1 MAATTTIQRRQSK
14 RQKYPEK
21 HNRAAAIDHAVRV
34 IYRVCC
40 LAGSADLI
48 DKIRADLD
56 GDGVRA
62 AMRTRDTAA
71 VFDWLIA
78 ALSYQ
83 GIADQIAYDYMEEHG
98 YVRWDDI
105 NHKLAQGATCPKLK
119 SYWHFHDCGYSKL
132 RRTCAEPD
140 HISRCP
146 LPTHDLRNGHLN
158 QAAYCLYLF
167 IRDIAEG
174 DLIGW
179 IDQRLQ
185 AVSSPAGPDRLARMR
200 GDALIEPLREIY
212 GVSDKVL
219 SMALSSVL
227 LGAPKKLRLWREV
240 GASMIAIDTLV
251 HNFLHRTGILH
262 RYDAAHAYGSACY
275 RRGGCAE
282 IIEAVA
288 ERIDAR
294 AFNPAFPAVFPR
306 FVQHAIW
313 RYCAQSGLAVC
324 NGNRIDDRKS
334 CDNVYCQI
342 HNICDRNA
350 LYNEHYNQ

>member
-1 MAATTTIQRRQSK
+1 MAATPTIRRGQAKQQNHPEIHDRTT
-14 RQKYPEK
+14 
-21 HNRAAAIDHAVRV
+21 ALDHATRV

-40 LAGSADLI
+40 LAGSANLI
-48 DKIRADLD
+48 DKIRAELD
-56 GDGVRA
+56 AEGIRT
-62 AMRTRDTAA
+62 AMRKRDTAA
-71 VFDWLIA
+71 VFGWLIA

-83 GIADQIAYDYMEEHG
+83 GISDQIAYDYMEQHG
-98 YVRWDDI
+98 DVRWDDF
-105 NHKLAQGATCPKLK
+105 NQKLALGTGCPKLK
-119 SYWHFHDCGYSKL
+119 SYWHFHDCRYSKL
-132 RRTCAEPD
+132 RRTCGETD

-146 LPTHDLRNGHLN
+146 LPTHDLRNGRLN
-158 QAAYCLYLF
+158 QTAYCLYLF
-167 IRDIAEG
+167 IRDISDG
-174 DLIGW
+174 DLTGW

-185 AVSSPAGPDRLARMR
+185 AANDPPGADRLPRMR
-200 GDALIEPLREIY
+200 DALIAPLREIY

-219 SMALSSVL
+219 TMALSSLL
-227 LGAPKKLRLWREV
+227 LGAPKRMRLWHEV

-262 RYDAAHAYGSACY
+262 RFDVAHAYGSACY
-275 RRGGCAE
+275 RPGCCADV
-282 IIEAVA
+282 IQAVA

-294 AFNPAFPAVFPR
+294 VFNPAFPMVFPR

-342 HNICDRNA
+342 NNICDRIV
-350 LYNEHYNQ
+350 LYNEQYKQ

>member
-1 MAATTTIQRRQSK
+1 MVATTIIQHRQTN
-14 RQKYPEK
+14 RQKHSK
-21 HNRAAAIDHAVRV
+21 IHNGTTAIDHAVRV

-40 LAGSADLI
+40 LAGSANLI

-56 GDGVRA
+56 ADGVRA
-62 AMRTRDTAA
+62 AMKKRDTAA

-83 GIADQIAYDYMEEHG
+83 EISDQIAFDYMEEHG
-98 YVRWDDI
+98 YVQWQDI
-105 NHKLAQGATCPKLK
+105 NQKLAQGVTCPQLK
-119 SYWHFHDCGYSKL
+119 SYWHFHGCRYAKL
-132 RRTCAEPD
+132 RGTCAEPD
-140 HISRCP
+140 HIARCP

-158 QAAYCLYLF
+158 QAAYSLYLF

-185 AVSSPAGPDRLARMR
+185 AANNPAGPDRLARLR
-200 GDALIEPLREIY
+200 DAVIAPLREIY

-219 SMALSSVL
+219 TMALSSIL

-262 RYDAAHAYGSACY
+262 RFDADHAYGSACY
-275 RRGGCAE
+275 RPGGCAE
-282 IIEAVA
+282 IIETVTG
-288 ERIDAR
+288 RIDAS
-294 AFNPAFPAVFPR
+294 AFNPTFPAIFPR
-306 FVQHAIW
+306 FVQ
-313 RYCAQSGLAVC
+313 
-324 NGNRIDDRKS
+324 
-334 CDNVYCQI
+334 
-342 HNICDRNA
+342 
-350 LYNEHYNQ
+350 

>member
-1 MAATTTIQRRQSK
+1 MAATTTIRRRGTK
-14 RQKYPEK
+14 LQKHPAK
-21 HNRAAAIDHAVRV
+21 HNRQTAIDHAVRV

-40 LAGSADLI
+40 LAGSAGLL
-48 DKIRADLD
+48 DKIRADLAAE
-56 GDGVRA
+56 GVRT
-62 AMRTRDTAA
+62 AMRKRDTAP

-83 GIADQIAYDYMEEHG
+83 GISDQIAYDYMEQHG
-98 YVRWDDI
+98 YVQWGDI
-105 NHKLAQGATCPKLK
+105 SQKLAHGPSCPKLR
-119 SYWHFHDCGYSKL
+119 SYWHFHDCRYSKL
-132 RRTCAEPD
+132 RRTCSQPD

-158 QAAYCLYLF
+158 QLAYSLYLF
-167 IRDIAEG
+167 IRDIADG

-185 AVSSPAGPDRLARMR
+185 AANSPTGPDRVARMR
-200 GDALIEPLREIY
+200 DALIDPLREIY

-219 SMALSSVL
+219 TMALSSLL
-227 LGAPKKLRLWREV
+227 LGAPNKLRLWREV

-262 RYDAAHAYGSACY
+262 RFKADHPYGAGCY
-275 RRGGCAE
+275 RPGGCAE
-282 IIEAVA
+282 IIEMVA
-288 ERIDAR
+288 ARIDAR
-294 AFNPAFPAVFPR
+294 AFNPGFPAVFPR

-313 RYCAQSGLAVC
+313 RYCAQTGLDVC

-334 CDNVYCQI
+334 CENVYCQI
-342 HNICDRNA
+342 RNICDRIE
-350 LYNEHYNQ
+350 LYI

>member
-1 MAATTTIQRRQSK
+1 MVATAIIRRRGTK
-14 RQKYPEK
+14 VQKNPK
-21 HNRAAAIDHAVRV
+21 IHNRPTAIDYAVRV

-40 LAGSADLI
+40 LAGSASLV

-56 GDGVRA
+56 ADGVRTA
-62 AMRTRDTAA
+62 IRKHDTAA

-83 GIADQIAYDYMEEHG
+83 GISDQIAYDYMEKHG
-98 YVRWDDI
+98 YVQWQDI
-105 NHKLAQGATCPKLK
+105 NQKLADGATCPKLK
-119 SYWHFHDCGYSKL
+119 SYWHFHGCRYTKL
-132 RRTCAEPD
+132 GPSCTEPD

-158 QAAYCLYLF
+158 QAAYSLYLF

-185 AVSSPAGPDRLARMR
+185 AANTPAGPDRLARMR
-200 GDALIEPLREIY
+200 DALIAPLREIY

-219 SMALSSVL
+219 AMALSSIL
-227 LGAPKKLRLWREV
+227 LGAPKELRLWREV
-240 GASMIAIDTLV
+240 GASMIAVDTLV

-262 RYDAAHAYGSACY
+262 RFGAEHAYGSACY
-275 RRGGCAE
+275 RRGGCAD

-288 ERIDAR
+288 EQIDAS
-294 AFNPAFPAVFPR
+294 V
-306 FVQHAIW
+306 
-313 RYCAQSGLAVC
+313 
-324 NGNRIDDRKS
+324 
-334 CDNVYCQI
+334 
-342 HNICDRNA
+342 
-350 LYNEHYNQ
+350 

>member
-1 MAATTTIQRRQSK
+1 MVATTRIQHRQAN
-14 RQKYPEK
+14 RQNHPKI
-21 HNRAAAIDHAVRV
+21 HARTTAIDHAVRV

-40 LAGSADLI
+40 LAGSASLV

-56 GDGVRA
+56 AEGVRA
-62 AMRTRDTAA
+62 AMRKRDTAT

-83 GIADQIAYDYMEEHG
+83 GISDQVAYDYMEEHG

-105 NHKLAQGATCPKLK
+105 NQKLAYGATCPKLK
-119 SYWHFHDCGYSKL
+119 SYWHFHACRYAKL
-132 RRTCAEPD
+132 SGTCAEPD

-158 QAAYCLYLF
+158 QIAYSFYLF
-167 IRDIAEG
+167 IRDIADG

-185 AVSSPAGPDRLARMR
+185 AASSPAGPDRLARMR
-200 GDALIEPLREIY
+200 DALIAPLREIY

-219 SMALSSVL
+219 AMALSSLL
-227 LGAPKKLRLWREV
+227 LGAPKKLRLWHEV

-262 RYDAAHAYGSACY
+262 RFDADHAYGSACY
-275 RRGGCAE
+275 RPGGCAE
-282 IIEAVA
+282 IIKTVA
-288 ERIDAR
+288 ERIDAST
-294 AFNPAFPAVFPR
+294 FNPAFPAGFPR

-313 RYCAQSGLAVC
+313 RYCARSGLDIC
-324 NGNRIDDRKS
+324 NGNRVDDRKA
-334 CDNVYCQI
+334 CENVYCRVYG
-342 HNICDRNA
+342 ICDRIA
-350 LYNEHYNQ
+350 LNNQ